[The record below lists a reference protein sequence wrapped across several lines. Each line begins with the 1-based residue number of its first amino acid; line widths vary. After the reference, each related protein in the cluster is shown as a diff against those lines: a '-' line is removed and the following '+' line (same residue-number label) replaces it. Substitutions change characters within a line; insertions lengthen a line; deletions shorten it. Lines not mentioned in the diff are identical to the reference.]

1 LIWAKTKVDIYK
13 KADTVLNMNSTTV
26 RCAKYNVTRDGR
38 LVARCEFPNDVR
50 SANFYDVCFYNP
62 DTDTFLGTTEVR
74 GFVLE
79 RVE

>member
-1 LIWAKTKVDIYK
+1 
-13 KADTVLNMNSTTV
+13 MNSTTV
-26 RCAKYNVTRDGR
+26 RYAKYNVTRDGR